1 MKGRAVGKSPRDG
14 MNMGKWRVGG
24 SEMWARALCDERQ
37 GSGGISGLSFLLWD
51 LTSGTDIQGARQVRN
66 DECDSS
72 EQVIDYS
79 EGRALL

>member
-1 MKGRAVGKSPRDG
+1 MRHKG
-14 MNMGKWRVGG
+14 MGTF
-24 SEMWARALCDERQ
+24 A
-37 GSGGISGLSFLLWD
+37 GLSFLLWD

-66 DECDSS
+66 DECENS